1 MLTIHVP
8 GGRFFQNSTNT
19 FFYTEPTELQLEHS
33 LLSLSKWESKWH
45 KPFLD
50 TKEKTEEELLDYV
63 RCMTINKN
71 VDPKVYSCLTE
82 DSVRKIKEYIDDPMT
97 ATWFSKEQ
105 KRGARNRE
113 IITAEIIYYWMVAQR
128 IPFECQKWHLNRLLT
143 LIRVCGIKNTPPKK
157 MSPKSIA
164 KQNRSLNAARK
175 AARHTT
181 G

>member
-1 MLTIHVP
+1 MLTITVP
-8 GGRFFQNSTNT
+8 AGQFFQNSTNT
-19 FFYTEPTELQLEHS
+19 FVYTEETELQLEHS

-50 TKEKTEEELLDYV
+50 TKEKTEEELTDYV

-71 VDPKVYSCLTE
+71 VDPKVYMCLDEPT
-82 DSVRKIKEYIDDPMT
+82 VQKIRDYIDDPMT
-97 ATWFSKEQ
+97 ATWFSEDKG
-105 KRGARNRE
+105 KGRRNRE
-113 IITAEIIYYWMVAQR
+113 IVTAEIIYYWMVAQQ

-157 MSPKSIA
+157 MSPKAIA
-164 KQNRSLNAARK
+164 KQNRSINAARR
-175 AARHTT
+175 AAHNSR